1 MGLSKRDTDAIFGC
15 LGAIALILIIIA
27 IAFAVNYVLAI
38 GIIAI
43 AQGLFHVEWTITWFY
58 IWRVMLAL
66 FVLEILFK
74 QAQSDNSNKS

>member
-1 MGLSKRDTDAIFGC
+1 MGLSQRDTDAIFGC
-15 LGAIALILIIIA
+15 VGAIALILIVFA
-27 IAFAVNYVLAI
+27 LAFAVNYVLAI
-38 GIIAI
+38 GIIAV

-74 QAQSDNSNKS
+74 QARSDNKS